1 MAATEL
7 QYLRFHPPAP
17 QGPINKTIGAYRP
30 QPGTTATSLVAQY
43 QVMPRINAPRE
54 DRFRQSVIAKR
65 QRTLKEVTSPD
76 AEEPNTK
83 GTTNIG
89 YANKFGTF
97 SGIARDASV
106 QMAASTAPYLTVA
119 SRGLT
124 PVAVPR
130 PIPNETTH
138 QLWPAGR
145 LGTAVMELTP
155 GIASITTVDT
165 YDPNF
170 THTNRVDLVGTVLH
184 HNTGEHP
191 LVHLHPISHESL
203 AALKRA
209 YRTGAPTEG
218 ADASLLGDFDY
229 GEDASEG
236 ERNLFAGGF
245 SKSGKQPSGTF
256 VAGFAKVAVPA
267 PVEQPPAPEKAP
279 AAPPSGKKGKRK
291 KASKSTSAP

>member
-1 MAATEL
+1 MAAAEL

-17 QGPINKTIGAYRP
+17 QGPISKTIGAYRP
-30 QPGTTATSLVAQY
+30 KIGTTATNLVAQY
-43 QVMPRINAPRE
+43 QVMPRVAQPRS

-65 QRTLKEVTSPD
+65 QRTLKEVTASD
-76 AEEPNTK
+76 AEDSGTR
-83 GTTNIG
+83 GTTGIG
-89 YANKFGTF
+89 HANKFGTF

-130 PIPNETTH
+130 PVADETTNH

-155 GIASITTVDT
+155 GIASITTVDQYT
-165 YDPNF
+165 PTF

-203 AALKRA
+203 TAFKTYGGGSGGGDGGGTRRPQVMAWI
-209 YRTGAPTEG
+209 GA
-218 ADASLLGDFDY
+218 S
-229 GEDASEG
+229 ASE
-236 ERNLFAGGF
+236 AGSSSRDG
-245 SKSGKQPSGTF
+245 PSGRSSYGTSSR
-256 VAGFAKVAVPA
+256 AGFAKVAVP
-267 PVEQPPAPEKAP
+267 PPAPEP
-279 AAPPSGKKGKRK
+279 AAPPAPPSAKKGKRK
-291 KASKSTSAP
+291 KAPKAAAAP